1 MKYFPLVWCAIW
13 RKPTEAVLIW
23 LAVTASFALFGLMVG
38 LHASYDQ
45 IIANARLDRIYVNA
59 RFPSASTGILLP
71 VAARGQIARV
81 VGVSAVGGVYY
92 LQGYYQDPHQRARI
106 RAVDEHMRLARPE
119 WPLTP
124 AQWEQL
130 LATPSGIFV
139 SRGPAARLGVKRG
152 DTVPVTTAPGTRDD
166 GAPAWEFHVLGVVPD
181 LPGHQ
186 PVILG
191 NFSYVDNS
199 MPLPLRGYAQEFLVA
214 VKDGA
219 PAEDVAV
226 QIDETLTNSSTPTL
240 SIPER
245 VAEVDTVNSGVS
257 VASKTWP
264 VAGAG
269 IFMILLLS
277 ANGIAQSVR
286 ERIPEFAVLKTL
298 GFGHSTLM
306 GLVFAEA
313 AIPCF
318 AGAVVGLGVA
328 KLVSGVPSNYLPT
341 DLGYLPKPTLSL
353 AVLFVSLVCALV
365 LALASTVIPIRR
377 LRYLSVTDALAGR

>member
-1 MKYFPLVWCAIW
+1 
-13 RKPTEAVLIW
+13 
-23 LAVTASFALFGLMVG
+23 
-38 LHASYDQ
+38 
-45 IIANARLDRIYVNA
+45 
-59 RFPSASTGILLP
+59 
-71 VAARGQIARV
+71 
-81 VGVSAVGGVYY
+81 
-92 LQGYYQDPHQRARI
+92 
-106 RAVDEHMRLARPE
+106 
-119 WPLTP
+119 
-124 AQWEQL
+124 
-130 LATPSGIFV
+130 
-139 SRGPAARLGVKRG
+139 
-152 DTVPVTTAPGTRDD
+152 
-166 GAPAWEFHVLGVVPD
+166 VLGVVPD
-181 LPGHQ
+181 LPGDE

-199 MPLPLRGYAQEFLVA
+199 RPLPLRGYAQEFLVA

-219 PAEDVAV
+219 QAEDVAV
-226 QIDETLTNSSTPTL
+226 HIDESLANSSTPTL

-245 VAEVDTVNSGVS
+245 VAWVDTVNSGIS

-277 ANGIAQSVR
+277 ANGMAQSVR

-318 AGAVVGLGVA
+318 AGAVIGMGVA

-353 AVLFVSLVCALV
+353 AVLFVSLICALI
-365 LALASTVIPIRR
+365 LALASTAIPIRR

>member
-1 MKYFPLVWCAIW
+1 M
-13 RKPTEAVLIW
+13 
-23 LAVTASFALFGLMVG
+23 
-38 LHASYDQ
+38 
-45 IIANARLDRIYVNA
+45 
-59 RFPSASTGILLP
+59 
-71 VAARGQIARV
+71 
-81 VGVSAVGGVYY
+81 
-92 LQGYYQDPHQRARI
+92 
-106 RAVDEHMRLARPE
+106 
-119 WPLTP
+119 
-124 AQWEQL
+124 
-130 LATPSGIFV
+130 
-139 SRGPAARLGVKRG
+139 
-152 DTVPVTTAPGTRDD
+152 
-166 GAPAWEFHVLGVVPD
+166 LGVVPD
-181 LPGHQ
+181 LPGHE

-199 MPLPLRGYAQEFLVA
+199 RPLGLRGYAQEFLVA

-219 PAEDVAV
+219 QAEDVAV
-226 QIDETLTNSSTPTL
+226 DIDETLANSSTPTL

-286 ERIPEFAVLKTL
+286 ERTPEFAVLKTL
-298 GFGHSTLM
+298 GFGHSTLI

-318 AGAVVGLGVA
+318 AGAVIGIGVA
-328 KLVSGVPSNYLPT
+328 KWVSGVPLNYLPV
-341 DLGYLPKPTLSL
+341 DLAYLPKPTLSL
-353 AVLFVSLVCALV
+353 AVFFVSLICALL
-365 LALASTVIPIRR
+365 LALASTAIPIRR